1 MQYERMAAW
10 TGVGVPIVTL
20 GAILL
25 ATTLSPGFD
34 WTVNALSHLGALE
47 SRAAAE
53 GVATGPT
60 RLLFNGG
67 LIVGGLAGLG
77 FAGAVWLG
85 SNGLVE
91 RLGAVVLGLSLLS
104 LAGVG
109 TFPDGTAPH
118 FAVAIGHYLLFTVA
132 FWLYGTGNVLA
143 GDRLR
148 GAVTILLGIAH
159 LGGWYVW
166 FLTGGVRQ
174 SGLAIPEMYGAVV
187 FCGWVVVTAHWH
199 LTGDRALGRPNS

>member
-1 MQYERMAAW
+1 MQYERSAAW
-10 TGVGVPIVTL
+10 AGVGVPIITVGT
-20 GAILL
+20 ILL
-25 ATTLSPGFD
+25 ATTLSPGFE

-47 SRAAAE
+47 SEEAAA
-53 GVATGPT
+53 GVATGLT

-85 SNGLVE
+85 SRHLVE

-109 TFPDGTAPH
+109 AFPDGTALH
-118 FAVAIGHYLLFTVA
+118 FSVAIGHYLLFTVA

-143 GDRLR
+143 GDRVR
-148 GAVTILLGIAH
+148 GGATILLGFVH
-159 LGGWYVW
+159 LGGWFAW
-166 FLTGGVRQ
+166 HLNGGIWQ
-174 SGLAIPEMYGAVV
+174 PGLAIPEMYGALLLS
-187 FCGWVVVTAHWH
+187 GWVVVTARWH
-199 LTGDRALGRPNS
+199 LTGERALGRPNS